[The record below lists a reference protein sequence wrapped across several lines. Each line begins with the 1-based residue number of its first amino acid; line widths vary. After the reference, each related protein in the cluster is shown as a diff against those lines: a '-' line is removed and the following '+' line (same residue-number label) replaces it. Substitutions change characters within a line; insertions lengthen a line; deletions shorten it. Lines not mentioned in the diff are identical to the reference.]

1 MNIPL
6 MSLEDLNSFWL
17 KPRRTFVNLFINKKQ
32 RMVFTKKSATF
43 AIENENNFLD
53 TLYPEKA
60 LFYVNMDTEPK
71 ENELIFIIDVRNDQ
85 FKIIRYGNMFYKIA
99 EDAIIGVIVDILPN
113 GVI

>member
-32 RMVFTKKSATF
+32 RMVLAKKSATF
-43 AIENENNFLD
+43 AIENFLD
-53 TLYPEKA
+53 KQYSEKA
-60 LFYVNMDTEPK
+60 LFYVDMDAEPK
-71 ENELIFIIDVRNDQ
+71 ENELVFIIDVRNDQ

-99 EDAIIGVIVDILPN
+99 EEAIIGVIVDILPN